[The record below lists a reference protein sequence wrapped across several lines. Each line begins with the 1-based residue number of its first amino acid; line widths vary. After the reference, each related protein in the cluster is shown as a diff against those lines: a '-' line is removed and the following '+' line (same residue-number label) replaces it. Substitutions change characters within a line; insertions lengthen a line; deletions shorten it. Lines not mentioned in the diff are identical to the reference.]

1 MDDGAGRRRSS
12 PPCGPPDQPVVEMPA
27 VSSVTVGGPAHQK
40 LLPGDLIVS
49 VDDVATPTSGQ
60 VVDLIRKHKV
70 GEKVG
75 LRRRPQQGRTDHRG
89 GDGRVADPE
98 RVAGGRDLGGQGLS
112 LRAEHLLRASAA
124 RSADRA
130 PAWCSPWPSTT
141 RSPRARCYAGRH
153 LAGTGAISADGDVG
167 SIGGIQEKIAGA
179 EQSRCRGVPGAG
191 DQLRRPG
198 RAADRHDLDQGV
210 VAVRRHLLHP
220 PARRRLDR
228 SAPLLMTVPDT
239 ERADALIAALLDL
252 DRHLSTA
259 AWEQPTR
266 LFALVLTDD
275 LAVAEPELAA
285 QLGLRTSAEGAPVGA
300 LTAIEQDTFVETGDL
315 LADLAAVAW
324 PAEVFGC
331 AVSTER
337 TFLPAA
343 YENDLP
349 DDPEA
354 AAAVVAGHPHR
365 AGHPRGDGCRPHGQP
380 ARGGPTGLATRG
392 TARRRRPGARP
403 RGRPGQDPDMTG
415 RDPHGRRGTRTACRH
430 VVHRYPELTRRSSSA
445 PHKRRTP

>member
-1 MDDGAGRRRSS
+1 
-12 PPCGPPDQPVVEMPA
+12 
-27 VSSVTVGGPAHQK
+27 
-40 LLPGDLIVS
+40 
-49 VDDVATPTSGQ
+49 
-60 VVDLIRKHKV
+60 
-70 GEKVG
+70 
-75 LRRRPQQGRTDHRG
+75 
-89 GDGRVADPE
+89 
-98 RVAGGRDLGGQGLS
+98 
-112 LRAEHLLRASAA
+112 
-124 RSADRA
+124 
-130 PAWCSPWPSTT
+130 
-141 RSPRARCYAGRH
+141 
-153 LAGTGAISADGDVG
+153 
-167 SIGGIQEKIAGA
+167 
-179 EQSRCRGVPGAG
+179 
-191 DQLRRPG
+191 
-198 RAADRHDLDQGV
+198 
-210 VAVRRHLLHP
+210 
-220 PARRRLDR
+220 
-228 SAPLLMTVPDT
+228 MTVPDT

-365 AGHPRGDGCRPHGQP
+365 EDIRVVMGVDRTGNRHGVARLASQP
-380 ARGGPTGLATRG
+380 EELLGGADLVPGLAVAL
-392 TARRRRPGARP
+392 AR
-403 RGRPGQDPDMTG
+403 T
-415 RDPHGRRGTRTACRH
+415 
-430 VVHRYPELTRRSSSA
+430 LT
-445 PHKRRTP
+445 